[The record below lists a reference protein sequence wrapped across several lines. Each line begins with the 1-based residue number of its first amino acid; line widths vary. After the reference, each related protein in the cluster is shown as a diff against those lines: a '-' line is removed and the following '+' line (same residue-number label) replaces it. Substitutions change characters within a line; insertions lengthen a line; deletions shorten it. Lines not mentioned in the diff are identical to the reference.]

1 MKYFA
6 AFIMGIPFGFIIYL
20 VVVGGSY
27 TDNNP
32 YSYCAMREVK
42 SGDCVALVDR
52 KHKKEVSVSTTSD
65 YLITVPTIGEPDE

>member
-1 MKYFA
+1 MK
-6 AFIMGIPFGFIIYL
+6 PFTVGFFSFIIGAL
-20 VVVGGSY
+20 ITAIFLSPLS
-27 TDNNP
+27 DNNA

-42 SGDCVALVDR
+42 SGECVATIDR